1 MFLSPIQLARGLHQ
15 GGPIS
20 PLLFNLVMEPLVKS
34 IVYSQRTRGF
44 AFPLVD
50 NMKGVSLPGHLSV
63 PPEIKVLTYT
73 DNLLIFLADQHDIQ
87 EVQSLIHQYNL
98 ASTVRMNYNKNV
110 TFPVPGSSHM
120 EWPTL
125 LQSYGVTEWHDST
138 PSEPLTYLGYPLL
151 QSYQQR
157 ILEKVSKAC
166 NTLKQRSLSIR
177 GSATVL
183 NVLNLVELNKFIQV
197 LKSQTPPV
205 RLHRPTI
212 GLKPTF
218 NYIPSLDRPSIS
230 LSPLQMKLA
239 FLLGATCFL
248 RPSDLHRIPFSSTKS
263 FEVKNTIFG
272 NFARLPHIK
281 SSAIVALRTLLIH
294 CFCTLTLKPLSVRTV
309 QYWISK
315 FVRKSTTEPRV
326 SFQSI
331 ASSLAL
337 KVGIPKDGI
346 VTMNIWSSS
355 AVFENHY
362 RREHLSLNSISPAH

>member
-1 MFLSPIQLARGLHQ
+1 PIILT
-15 GGPIS
+15 
-20 PLLFNLVMEPLVKS
+20 KS
-34 IVYSQRTRGF
+34 
-44 AFPLVD
+44 
-50 NMKGVSLPGHLSV
+50 
-63 PPEIKVLTYT
+63 
-73 DNLLIFLADQHDIQ
+73 
-87 EVQSLIHQYNL
+87 
-98 ASTVRMNYNKNV
+98 
-110 TFPVPGSSHM
+110 
-120 EWPTL
+120 
-125 LQSYGVTEWHDST
+125 
-138 PSEPLTYLGYPLL
+138 
-151 QSYQQR
+151 
-157 ILEKVSKAC
+157 
-166 NTLKQRSLSIR
+166 
-177 GSATVL
+177 
-183 NVLNLVELNKFIQV
+183 VELNKFIQV

-248 RPSDLHRIPFSSTKS
+248 RPSDLHRIPFSSTKVTNTGS
-263 FEVKNTIFG
+263 LYFEVHCTKEK
-272 NFARLPHIK
+272 P
-281 SSAIVALRTLLIH
+281 IVALRTLLIH

-346 VTMNIWSSS
+346 VTMDIWSSS